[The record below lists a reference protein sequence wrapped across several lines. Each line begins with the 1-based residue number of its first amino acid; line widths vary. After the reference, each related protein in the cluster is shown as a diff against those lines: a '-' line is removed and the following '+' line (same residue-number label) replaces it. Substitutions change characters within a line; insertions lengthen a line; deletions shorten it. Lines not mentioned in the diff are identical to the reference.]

1 MSSLPS
7 VSHDSRTN
15 ISLLGH
21 LCDET
26 RRDQAWAIFADKYGR
41 LIFRWCRHWGA
52 EEADAEDI
60 TQETLLAVYLRIVR
74 YEHGGRYSF
83 RAWLRKIAKR
93 VWIKILERSIRNKA
107 LGAGQSV
114 ESEQIQN
121 LVTSIA
127 RDDLL
132 HRFDDMAREEIRD
145 LVFQRVKSRVAENT
159 WNAYYLN
166 DHEKLSGEE
175 ISEKLAMS
183 VGAVHVSAHRVRK
196 MIREELAILDPF

>member
-1 MSSLPS
+1 MSSISSL
-7 VSHDSRTN
+7 DSRTHL
-15 ISLLGH
+15 SLLVL
-21 LCDET
+21 LCDDNN
-26 RRDQAWAIFADKYGR
+26 RDRAWAVFADKYGG
-41 LIFRWCRHWGA
+41 LIYRWCRHWGA
-52 EEADAEDI
+52 SQSDAEDI
-60 TQETLLAVYLRIVR
+60 TQETLLAVYLRIMR

-107 LGAGQSV
+107 LGSDQSMDAA
-114 ESEQIQN
+114 SIEQLIS
-121 LVTSIA
+121 LSA

-132 HRFDDMAREEIRD
+132 HRFDDLARDEIRD

-159 WNAYYLN
+159 WMAYYLN

-175 ISEKLAMS
+175 IAAKLGMS

-196 MIREELAILDPF
+196 LIREELAVVDPF